1 MRPASFPRITLFAY
15 CPITWFSKAHPSP
28 HPIDILIEASKNE
41 VTIDASDK
49 GKEKDATQHIDLPED
64 ASNGMILTLL
74 KNISPSSPETKVSM
88 LTTSSKPRLVKLSIT
103 GKGER
108 AFSLAGSTR
117 KATDFDIKIEIGGVA
132 GAVAPLV
139 GKKPPDTHIWISA
152 GTSPTFVRSEG
163 PLYEGGPIWRTDLA
177 NLRIS
182 DRDLNAEPDGKS
194 TKK

>member
-1 MRPASFPRITLFAY
+1 LIQQGPSF
-15 CPITWFSKAHPSP
+15 P
-28 HPIDILIEASKNE
+28 HPIDILIDATKNE
-41 VTIDASDK
+41 VTIHASDK
-49 GKEKDATQHIDLPED
+49 GKQKDATQHIDLPED
-64 ASNGMILTLL
+64 VSNGMILTLL

-88 LTTSSKPRLVKLSIT
+88 LGTSSKPRLVKLAIT
-103 GKGER
+103 ARGER
-108 AFSLAGSTR
+108 SFSVAGSTR

-139 GKKPPDTHIWISA
+139 CKKPPDTHIWIST

-182 DRDLNAEPDGKS
+182 DKNLHSEPDGKRP